1 MVYKAKVTTENNVKL
16 YYVKYEAEFKS
27 RFTTTRNHFEKEV
40 MNDSFSLL

>member
-16 YYVKYEAEFKS
+16 YYVKYEVEFKS

>member
-27 RFTTTRNHFEKEV
+27 YFTTTFWESGNEW
-40 MNDSFSLL
+40 